1 MEQKKKFTPLSELGE
16 FLLIDRLTKDNKIR
30 NKSTIK
36 SVGDDGAVIDYGNDK
51 VTVVSTDLLVEN
63 IHFSLVYT
71 PLKYVGYKAV
81 IVNLSDIYAM
91 NALPK
96 QITFSFAV
104 SSRFTYEAL
113 QELYQGVYEACE
125 NYNVDL
131 VGGDTT
137 SSLRGMF
144 LAITAIGEGKKEK
157 LVYRNGAKPGDL
169 ICVTGDLG
177 AAYMG
182 LQLLERERKIVEKN
196 PDVKPLWEGRE
207 YILRRQ
213 LRPEAQKETIAL
225 FEKYDIVPNAM
236 IDISD
241 GLSSEILHICTQ
253 SGVGAKI
260 YEERLPIDEETKDMA
275 NEMHLDPTIAAMN
288 GGEDYELLF
297 TLPMEQY
304 TKIKDYPGITVIG
317 NIVEDK
323 SYINLITRD
332 GTEVP
337 ITAQGWNA
345 YLENERSK

>member
-1 MEQKKKFTPLSELGE
+1 MEQKKKFTLLSELGE
-16 FLLIDRLTKDNKIR
+16 FLLIDKLTAKNKIR

-36 SVGDDGAVIDYGNDK
+36 AVGDDAAVIKYPDDK
-51 VTVVSTDLLVEN
+51 VTVVSTDLLIEN

-91 NALPK
+91 NALPQ

-104 SSRFTYEAL
+104 SNRFTYEAL
-113 QELYQGVYEACE
+113 EELYQGVYQACE
-125 NYNVDL
+125 NYHVDL

-137 SSLRGMF
+137 SSVKGMF
-144 LAITAIGEGKKEK
+144 LAVTAIGQAHKDR
-157 LVYRNGAKPGDL
+157 LTYRNGAKPGDL
-169 ICVTGDLG
+169 ICVSGDLG

-196 PDVKPLWEGRE
+196 PEIKPDWSGRD

-213 LRPEAQKETIAL
+213 LRPEARKDIIEL
-225 FEKYDIVPNAM
+225 FEKKDIVPNAM

-260 YEERLPIDEETKDMA
+260 YEDRLPIDEQTRQMA
-275 NEMHLDPTIAAMN
+275 EEMHLDPTIAAMN

-297 TLPMEQY
+297 TLPMEEY
-304 TKIKDYPGITVIG
+304 VKIKDYPQITVIG

-323 SYINLITRD
+323 SYVNLITRD

-345 YLENERSK
+345 YQER

>member
-1 MEQKKKFTPLSELGE
+1 MEQKKKFTLLSELGE
-16 FLLIDRLTKDNKIR
+16 FLLIDKLTAKNKIR

-36 SVGDDGAVIDYGNDK
+36 AVGDDAAVIKYPDDK
-51 VTVVSTDLLVEN
+51 VTVVSTDLLIEN

-91 NALPK
+91 NALPQ

-104 SSRFTYEAL
+104 SNRFTYEAL
-113 QELYQGVYEACE
+113 EELYQGVYQACE
-125 NYNVDL
+125 NYHVDL

-137 SSLRGMF
+137 SSVKGMF
-144 LAITAIGEGKKEK
+144 LAVTAIGQAHKDR
-157 LVYRNGAKPGDL
+157 LAYRNGAKPGDL

-182 LQLLERERKIVEKN
+182 LQLLERERKIIEKN
-196 PDVKPLWEGRE
+196 PQIKPDWSGRD

-213 LRPEAQKETIAL
+213 LRPEARKDIIEL
-225 FEKYDIVPNAM
+225 FEKHDIVPNAM

-260 YEERLPIDEETKDMA
+260 FEERLPIDEQTRQMA
-275 NEMHLDPTIAAMN
+275 EEMHLDPTIAAMN

-304 TKIKDYPGITVIG
+304 AKIKDYPQITVIG

-323 SYINLITRD
+323 SYVNLITRD

-345 YLENERSK
+345 YQER

>member
-1 MEQKKKFTPLSELGE
+1 MEQKKKFTLLSELGE
-16 FLLIDRLTKDNKIR
+16 FLLIDKLTAKNKIR

-36 SVGDDGAVIDYGNDK
+36 AVGDDAAVIKYPDDK
-51 VTVVSTDLLVEN
+51 VTVVSTDLLIEN

-91 NALPK
+91 NALPQ

-104 SSRFTYEAL
+104 SNRFTYEAL
-113 QELYQGVYEACE
+113 EELYQGVYQACE
-125 NYNVDL
+125 NYHVDL

-137 SSLRGMF
+137 SSVKGMF
-144 LAITAIGEGKKEK
+144 LAVTAIGQAHKDR
-157 LVYRNGAKPGDL
+157 LTYRNGAKPGDL
-169 ICVTGDLG
+169 ICVSGDLG

-196 PDVKPLWEGRE
+196 PEIKPDWSGRD

-213 LRPEAQKETIAL
+213 LRPEARKDIIEL
-225 FEKYDIVPNAM
+225 FEKKAIVPNAM

-260 YEERLPIDEETKDMA
+260 YEDRLPIDEQTRQMA
-275 NEMHLDPTIAAMN
+275 EEMHLDPTIAAMN

-297 TLPMEQY
+297 TLPMEEY
-304 TKIKDYPGITVIG
+304 VKIKDYPQITVIG

-323 SYINLITRD
+323 SYVNLITRD

-345 YLENERSK
+345 YQER

>member
-16 FLLIDRLTKDNKIR
+16 FLLIDKLTKDNKIR

-36 SVGDDGAVIDYGNDK
+36 SVGDDAAVIDYGKDK

-91 NALPK
+91 NALPR

-137 SSLRGMF
+137 SSLKGMF
-144 LAITAIGEGKKEK
+144 LAITAIGEGKKDK

-196 PDVKPLWEGRE
+196 PEIKPLWEGRE

-225 FEKYDIVPNAM
+225 FEKYNIVPNAM

-260 YEERLPIDEETKDMA
+260 YEERLPIDDETKDMA

-345 YLENERSK
+345 YLEHR

>member
-1 MEQKKKFTPLSELGE
+1 
-16 FLLIDRLTKDNKIR
+16 
-30 NKSTIK
+30 
-36 SVGDDGAVIDYGNDK
+36 
-51 VTVVSTDLLVEN
+51 LVEN

-113 QELYQGVYEACE
+113 DELYQGVYQACE
-125 NYNVDL
+125 NYGVDL

-137 SSLRGMF
+137 SSRMGMF
-144 LAITAIGEGKKEK
+144 LAITAIGQAKQENI
-157 LVYRNGAKPGDL
+157 VYRNGAQPGDL
-169 ICVTGDLG
+169 ICVSGDLG

-182 LQLLERERKIVEKN
+182 LQLIERERKIIEKN
-196 PDVKPLWEGRE
+196 PEIKPDWSGKE

-213 LRPEAQKETIAL
+213 LRPEARKDIIEL
-225 FEKYDIVPNAM
+225 FEKQGVKPNAM

-241 GLSSEILHICTQ
+241 GLSSEILHICKQ

-260 YEERLPIDEETKDMA
+260 YEDRLPIDAETRDMA
-275 NEMHLDPTIAAMN
+275 EEMHLDPTIAAMN

-297 TLPMEQY
+297 TLPTAEY
-304 TKIKDYPGITVIG
+304 TKIKDFPGITVIG

-345 YLENERSK
+345 YQDVK

>member
-1 MEQKKKFTPLSELGE
+1 MEQKKKFTLLSELGE
-16 FLLIDRLTKDNKIR
+16 FLLIDKLTAKNKIR

-36 SVGDDGAVIDYGNDK
+36 AIGDDAAVIKYPGDK

-91 NALPK
+91 NALPR

-113 QELYQGVYEACE
+113 EELYEGVYQACE
-125 NYNVDL
+125 NYHIDL
-131 VGGDTT
+131 IGGDTT
-137 SSLRGMF
+137 SSVKGMF
-144 LAITAIGEGKKEK
+144 LAVTAIGQAHKDR
-157 LVYRNGAKPGDL
+157 LTYRNGAKPGDL

-182 LQLLERERKIVEKN
+182 LQLLERERKIIEKN
-196 PDVKPLWEGRE
+196 PQVKPDWSGRD

-213 LRPEAQKETIAL
+213 LRPEARKDIIEL
-225 FEKYDIVPNAM
+225 FEKHGIVPNAM

-253 SGVGAKI
+253 SNVGAKI
-260 YEERLPIDEETKDMA
+260 FEERLPIHEQTRQMA
-275 NEMHLDPTIAAMN
+275 EEMHLDPTIAAMN

-304 TKIKDYPGITVIG
+304 AKIKDYPQITVIG
-317 NIVEDK
+317 NIVEDR

-345 YLENERSK
+345 YQER